1 MSFVAEREKGQA
13 AARGARV
20 RLGLGLEAPLSDAVV
35 VVEDLGGVPVTVLE
49 LPSGLAGL
57 QGRKHERSFIFVNGA
72 EPPARQRF
80 TLAHEFGHVELGHAG
95 SVDYVSDVF
104 DDHGGGRGRPPAEV
118 QADGFA
124 AEFLAPLAGV
134 RRWLEAVG
142 DPPDDLETVVRL
154 ADYFHISAEVALY
167 RLQAAR
173 RLTRGK
179 VEPLKAQILEGRH
192 GSLARRLGLGEA
204 DDTLSRAHGRLPRLP
219 RATVTYAAIAYER
232 GLLGVEQIARL
243 LEVGPDV
250 IEAEFARR
258 GVRAGSHEPD
268 Y

>member
-1 MSFVAEREKGQA
+1 MSFVAERERGQA
-13 AARGARV
+13 AARDARV

-35 VVEDLGGVPVTVLE
+35 VAEDLGGVPVTVLE

-57 QGRKHERSFIFVNGA
+57 QGRKYDRSFIFVNGV

-80 TLAHEFGHVELGHAG
+80 TLAHEFGHVDLGHAG
-95 SVDYVSDVF
+95 SVDYVRDVF
-104 DDHGGGRGRPPAEV
+104 DDGGGGRARSPAEV

-124 AEFLAPLAGV
+124 AEFLVPLAGV

-142 DPPDDLETVVRL
+142 EPPDDFETVVRL
-154 ADYFHISAEVALY
+154 ADYFHVSAEVALY

-173 RLTRGK
+173 RLRRGK
-179 VEPLKAQILEGRH
+179 VEPLKAQIVEGRH
-192 GSLARRLGLGEA
+192 AGLARRLGLGEFE
-204 DDTLSRAHGRLPRLP
+204 DTLARAHGRLPRFP
-219 RATVTYAAIAYER
+219 RATLTHAAQAYER
-232 GLLGVEQIARL
+232 GLLGVEQVARL